1 MHLGGGPLAKR
12 EVRENLGRAA
22 NHGRVDVD
30 MHIAGNHAHIIAA
43 KQFDQVEEFL
53 AHERLDR
60 RCVIGTLAK
69 AHGHEMHA
77 KRHERFAAARR
88 RAQNH
93 VVAHHDVHEGF
104 LLVRPQLNAARL
116 APFHERHERLFG
128 RGVFVIEPI
137 GDAAELAMGGGCDF
151 VGLNDFGK
159 IFGMSLSCQSS
170 WQKKNAVIKWAQWRA
185 CG

>member
-12 EVRENLGRAA
+12 EVRKNLGRAA

-30 MHIAGNHAHIIAA
+30 MHVAGDHAHIFAA

-60 RCVIGTLAK
+60 RRVIRALAK

-93 VVAHHDVHEGF
+93 VIAHHDVHEGF
-104 LLVRPQLNAARL
+104 LLVWP
-116 APFHERHERLFG
+116 
-128 RGVFVIEPI
+128 
-137 GDAAELAMGGGCDF
+137 
-151 VGLNDFGK
+151 
-159 IFGMSLSCQSS
+159 
-170 WQKKNAVIKWAQWRA
+170 
-185 CG
+185 